1 MHVAEAIR
9 QKRAI
14 RAFDARFI
22 GDKEAQAILNAG
34 RRAQSSKNTQPWRF
48 IAVREP
54 SMLKALT
61 VAGPFADHV
70 GGAALAVVILTPD
83 PAQRWTLPF
92 DAGQAAAYMQ
102 LAALELGIGSCLIAI
117 YEPEKIRALLGIPA
131 DLHPYAALSFGYP
144 ANPADLTRPPRA
156 AGRRSA
162 TEVVH
167 WEHW

>member
-1 MHVAEAIR
+1 MQVAEAIR

-14 RAFDARFI
+14 RTFAARPI
-22 GDKEAQAILNAG
+22 GDQEARAILDAG
-34 RRAQSSKNTQPWRF
+34 RRAQSSKNTQPWHF

-54 SMLKALT
+54 SMLKSLT
-61 VAGPFADHV
+61 IAGPFAGHV

-117 YEPEKIRALLGIPA
+117 YEPEQIRALLGIPGH
-131 DLHPYAALSFGYP
+131 LHPYAALSFGYP
-144 ANPADLTRPPRA
+144 ADPADLTRPPRA
-156 AGRRSA
+156 QGRRRPA
-162 TEVVH
+162 EVVH
-167 WEHW
+167 WERW